1 MTEATAQRL
10 RNALGWLGFPLAGM
24 LCGLIFGILEGKD
37 DTWIAMV
44 YGAGVGGVMIA
55 FAMGRLFPR
64 VSRWLRAQAAPIYVG
79 GTMLVWSALSFVS
92 YALMGLLL
100 MVADQ
105 WFGILAGHQDHG
117 PVMWLVLRF
126 DVLLFSMGVS
136 AVGGLLFRIR
146 DLIGTRVFLA
156 LLVGRYHRPTR
167 EERIFLLV
175 DVAGWTSTA
184 ERLGELGATDYLGQI
199 LFTMGSPV
207 RRNRGAIDR
216 YVGDQAIISWNIS
229 CGARQAARQAARA
242 ITCTFDI
249 LEAVERAGPD
259 FIRRFGEAPRVRAV
273 MHVGTV
279 VVAELGD
286 AKHEIAFIGDTM
298 NTAARLEGL
307 AKTLKVPVLV
317 SEAVLALAPLPAG
330 VDSRPLGAHMLRG
343 RTETVDVYE
352 LSRPAQRPA
361 RAPTEPPARAV
372 PQLAVDVT
380 PAE

>member
-24 LCGLIFGILEGKD
+24 LCGLTFGILEGKD

-92 YALMGLLL
+92 YAVMGLLL

-249 LEAVERAGPD
+249 LEAVERAGFSRTDTGPVS
-259 FIRRFGEAPRVRAV
+259 FHG
-273 MHVGTV
+273 
-279 VVAELGD
+279 
-286 AKHEIAFIGDTM
+286 IGSHRM
-298 NTAARLEGL
+298 
-307 AKTLKVPVLV
+307 
-317 SEAVLALAPLPAG
+317 S
-330 VDSRPLGAHMLRG
+330 LR
-343 RTETVDVYE
+343 
-352 LSRPAQRPA
+352 QRPA
-361 RAPTEPPARAV
+361 RRTTKAATARTAATRVAIRVMAAPAR
-372 PQLAVDVT
+372 DNTRTT
-380 PAE
+380 PRARRACRRARAGGSIRACMRWRRPSAIWAT